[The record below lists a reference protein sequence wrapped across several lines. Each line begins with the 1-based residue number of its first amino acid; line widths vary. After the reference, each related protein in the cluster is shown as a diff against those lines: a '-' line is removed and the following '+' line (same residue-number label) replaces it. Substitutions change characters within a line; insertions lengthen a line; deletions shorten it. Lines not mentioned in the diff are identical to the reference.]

1 MYYNKGVGSV
11 LKIQIQMFDRGICA
25 VFVKKQPHGNSPAHM
40 GALNYQ

>member
-25 VFVKKQPHGNSPAHM
+25 VFVKKNAQDKGAAKWGN
-40 GALNYQ
+40 